1 MGDDMVERVFKAL
14 ASPWRVEILKRIAKE
29 PLCQCEFEKSMAID
43 KTTISRHVRELVL
56 AGLVEVEQ
64 KGVMK
69 ILHVKDERVMEIIR
83 LAEDMVREREK
94 V

>member
-1 MGDDMVERVFKAL
+1 MDMVEQIFKAL
-14 ASPWRVEILKRIAKE
+14 SSPWRVEILKRIAE
-29 PLCQCEFEKSMAID
+29 VPLCQCELEKTMAID

-56 AGLVEVEQ
+56 TGLVEIEQ

-69 ILHVKDERVMEIIR
+69 ILHIKDERVMEIIA
-83 LAEDMVREREK
+83 LAEDMVEEK

>member
-1 MGDDMVERVFKAL
+1 MDVVEQIFKAL
-14 ASPWRVEILKRIAKE
+14 SSPWRIEIIKKIAE
-29 PLCQCEFEKSMAID
+29 APLCQCELEKTMAID

-56 AGLVEVEQ
+56 AGLVEIEQ

-69 ILHVKDERVMEIIR
+69 ILHIKDERVIEIIA
-83 LAEDMVREREK
+83 LAEDMLEER

>member
-1 MGDDMVERVFKAL
+1 MVDRIFKAL
-14 ASPWRVEILKRIAKE
+14 SSPWRIEILKRIAKQ

-56 AGLVEVEQ
+56 ADLIEIEQ

-69 ILHVKDERVMEIIR
+69 ILHIKDERIMEILE
-83 LAEDMVREREK
+83 LAEEIMGKVRERI
-94 V
+94 

>member
-1 MGDDMVERVFKAL
+1 MIDQIFKAL
-14 ASPWRVEILKRIAKE
+14 SSPWRIEILKKIANE
-29 PLCQCEFEKSMAID
+29 PLCQCEFEKSMPID

-56 AGLVEVEQ
+56 ANLVEIEQ

-69 ILHVKDERVMEIIR
+69 ILHIKDERIMEIIE
-83 LAEDMVREREK
+83 LAEDIVKNKRER

>member
-1 MGDDMVERVFKAL
+1 MIDKIFKAL
-14 ASPWRVEILKRIAKE
+14 SSPWRIEILKMISKE

-56 AGLVEVEQ
+56 VDLIEIEQ

-69 ILHVKDERVMEIIR
+69 ILHIKDERIMEIIE
-83 LAEDMVREREK
+83 LAENISKKEREH

>member
-1 MGDDMVERVFKAL
+1 MNNRLFKAL
-14 ASPWRVEILKRIAKE
+14 SSPWRIEILKMIAKE

-56 AGLVEVEQ
+56 ADLVEIEQ
-64 KGVMK
+64 RGVMK
-69 ILHVKDERVMEIIR
+69 ILHIKDERIMEIIE
-83 LAEDMVREREK
+83 LAEEMIKKERER